1 MLKQK
6 EMKKNIKKYFIIFI
20 ITYLLISELILKKIS
35 ILKYSDEVITVIF
48 GIYIIIRLI
57 NSKIII
63 KRELKNIFIS
73 YIIIILIGIAGNLI
87 FEVQSNKLA
96 IALDILSFSKIFI
109 CSIGLTIMLGKDE
122 TQSIINKFYIPSKL
136 FLIVATIFGII
147 SLFIDLGMRGEKRFG
162 FYAYNFLYEYEH
174 IFSISVLIAYLFLKN
189 KEIVENQKIGIY
201 KILAIICMILTTK
214 GPSLIWACSILIIE
228 NYFKKNNKLNIF
240 IISIFAIMII
250 LLGQYQI
257 TNYIKT
263 THSPRYLLY
272 KYSIINMDRYKPSG
286 SGFATYGSDMASKY
300 YSKLYY
306 DYGFYN
312 QYGMSEEQRWFLNDN
327 YWPMIIGQFGIISII
342 IYIYIIYN
350 LYKIIINAKIDS
362 RLKGSLIA
370 CILYLI
376 IHSLGSSTP
385 STSVAVTLM
394 LVIVLILH
402 NSQEKINEYNN

>member
-1 MLKQK
+1 
-6 EMKKNIKKYFIIFI
+6 MKKNIKKIFITFIII
-20 ITYLLISELILKKIS
+20 YLLISELLLNKINF
-35 ILKYSDEVITVIF
+35 LKYTDEIITIIF
-48 GIYIIIRLI
+48 GIYIFSKLI
-57 NSKIII
+57 TSKIIV
-63 KRELKNIFIS
+63 KKELKNIFYS
-73 YIIIILIGIAGNLI
+73 YITIIIIGILGNLL
-87 FEVQSNKLA
+87 FKVQPNKLA
-96 IALDILSFSKIFI
+96 ITLDILSFSKIFI
-109 CSIGLTIMLGKDE
+109 CSIGLTIILGKDE

-136 FLIVATIFGII
+136 FLILATIFGII
-147 SLFIDLGMRGEKRFG
+147 SLFVDIGMRGEKRFG
-162 FYAYNFLYEYEH
+162 FYAYNFLYGYEH

-214 GPSLIWACSILIIE
+214 GPSLIWACSILIVE
-228 NYFKKNNKLNIF
+228 NYFKKNSKLNIF
-240 IISIFAIMII
+240 IISIFALIII

-257 TNYIKT
+257 KTYIQT
-263 THSPRYLLY
+263 TDSPRYLLY
-272 KYSIINMDRYKPSG
+272 KYSIINMDKYKPLG

-312 QYGMSEEQRWFLNDN
+312 RYGMSEEQRWFLNDN
-327 YWPMIIGQFGIISII
+327 YWPMIIGQFGIISTI

-362 RLKGSLIA
+362 RLKGSIVS
-370 CILYLI
+370 CVIYLT

-402 NSQEKINEYNN
+402 NSQGKINE

>member
-1 MLKQK
+1 
-6 EMKKNIKKYFIIFI
+6 MKKNIKKIFITFIII
-20 ITYLLISELILKKIS
+20 YLLISELLLNKINF
-35 ILKYSDEVITVIF
+35 LKYTDEIITIIF
-48 GIYIIIRLI
+48 GIYIFSKLI
-57 NSKIII
+57 TSKIIV
-63 KRELKNIFIS
+63 KKELKNIFYS
-73 YIIIILIGIAGNLI
+73 YITIIIIGILGNLL
-87 FEVQSNKLA
+87 FKVQPNKLA
-96 IALDILSFSKIFI
+96 ITLDILSFSKIFI
-109 CSIGLTIMLGKDE
+109 CSIGLTIILGKDE

-136 FLIVATIFGII
+136 FLILATIFGII
-147 SLFIDLGMRGEKRFG
+147 SLFIDIGMRGEKRFG
-162 FYAYNFLYEYEH
+162 FYAYNFLYGYEH

-228 NYFKKNNKLNIF
+228 NYFKKNSKLNIF
-240 IISIFAIMII
+240 IISIFALIII

-257 TNYIKT
+257 KTYIQT
-263 THSPRYLLY
+263 TDSPRYLLY
-272 KYSIINMDRYKPSG
+272 KYSIINMDKYKPLG

-312 QYGMSEEQRWFLNDN
+312 RYGMSEEQRWFLNDN
-327 YWPMIIGQFGIISII
+327 YWPMIIGQFGIISTI

-350 LYKIIINAKIDS
+350 LYKIIINATIDS
-362 RLKGSLIA
+362 RLKGSIVS
-370 CILYLI
+370 CVIYLT

-402 NSQEKINEYNN
+402 NSQGKINE

>member
-1 MLKQK
+1 
-6 EMKKNIKKYFIIFI
+6 MKKNIKKIFITFIII
-20 ITYLLISELILKKIS
+20 YLLISELLLNKINF
-35 ILKYSDEVITVIF
+35 LKYTDEIITIIF
-48 GIYIIIRLI
+48 GIYIFSKLI
-57 NSKIII
+57 TSKIIV
-63 KRELKNIFIS
+63 KKELKNIFYS
-73 YIIIILIGIAGNLI
+73 YITIIIIGILGNLL
-87 FEVQSNKLA
+87 FKVQPNKLA
-96 IALDILSFSKIFI
+96 ITLDILSFSKIFI
-109 CSIGLTIMLGKDE
+109 CSIGLTIILGKDE

-136 FLIVATIFGII
+136 FLILATIFGII
-147 SLFIDLGMRGEKRFG
+147 SLFIDIGMRGEKRFG
-162 FYAYNFLYEYEH
+162 FYAYNFLYGYEH

-228 NYFKKNNKLNIF
+228 NYFKKNSKLNIF
-240 IISIFAIMII
+240 IISIFALIII

-257 TNYIKT
+257 KTYIQT
-263 THSPRYLLY
+263 TDSPRYLLY
-272 KYSIINMDRYKPSG
+272 KYSIINMDKYKPLG

-312 QYGMSEEQRWFLNDN
+312 RYGMSEEQRWFLNDN
-327 YWPMIIGQFGIISII
+327 YWPMIIGQFGIISTI

-362 RLKGSLIA
+362 RLKGSIVS
-370 CILYLI
+370 CVIYLT

-402 NSQEKINEYNN
+402 NSQGKINE